1 MKKNVKYVCVRGERI
16 DQEGEYVLG
25 SEIYNIGQVQAIVQS
40 CGICGWFDCDCNE
53 DV

>member
-1 MKKNVKYVCVRGERI
+1 MKNVKYVCVSGETI

-25 SEIYNIGQVQAIVQS
+25 SEIYNIGQVQAIVPP
-40 CGICGWFDCDCNE
+40 CGICGDFDCDCDE